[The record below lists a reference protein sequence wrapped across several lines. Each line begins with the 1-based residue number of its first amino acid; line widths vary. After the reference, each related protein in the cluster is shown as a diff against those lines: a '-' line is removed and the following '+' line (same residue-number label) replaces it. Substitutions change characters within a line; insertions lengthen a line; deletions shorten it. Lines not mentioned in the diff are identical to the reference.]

1 MAINEA
7 KYSYE
12 DGAKEFSEI
21 CHVKLNLALSLCFEK
36 MIKEKIILGESF
48 DSIKQQWNEFANLS
62 LYNSDVQKNNTLPH
76 AQILNNLR
84 EYIKQQAI
92 NNNVNQ
98 SKQGHSR

>member
-1 MAINEA
+1 
-7 KYSYE
+7 
-12 DGAKEFSEI
+12 
-21 CHVKLNLALSLCFEK
+21 

-62 LYNSDVQKNNTLPH
+62 LYNSGVQKNNTLPH

-84 EYIKQQAI
+84 EYIKQQGI

-98 SKQGHSR
+98 SNQGHSR